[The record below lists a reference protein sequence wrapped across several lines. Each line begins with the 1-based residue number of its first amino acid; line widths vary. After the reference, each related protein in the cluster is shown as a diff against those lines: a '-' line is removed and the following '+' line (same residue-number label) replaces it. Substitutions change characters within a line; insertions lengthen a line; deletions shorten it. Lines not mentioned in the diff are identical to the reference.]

1 MEPSLLERLISVYT
15 VLAGWVLTGL
25 LIGKVFPLVVD
36 WLEKKSGKF
45 IAGAINKYRHYLSM
59 PVLVPLLGKFLF
71 WVGVPLLIF
80 TSLRG
85 RTLTFNEL
93 VAPVTAWT
101 AILVGAAFA
110 WIWIDLGVNDER
122 LRGFPNDATAGDRAE
137 RESNWSSPTQG
148 SFLLAMMVGNT
159 GFMGYPVIL
168 STVGEKFFI
177 YAVLYDLL
185 GSTLGSY
192 GLGVALASYYGKP
205 KEGEEK
211 KVWYINLLQALG
223 RNPALWS
230 LIISLAIA
238 GVAFPDGVDATLK
251 TIAVPIVP
259 LSLVMIGLQLSL
271 LPALSRLSQAITC
284 LLIKMLFTPLVVG
297 TVLMFLGIEGRE
309 RQAMVLQMGMP
320 PAFATLVIAQAYNLD
335 RNLSVTTL
343 ALGSVM
349 LIFTLPVWLWLF
361 A

>member
-1 MEPSLLERLISVYT
+1 M
-15 VLAGWVLTGL
+15 TGL
-25 LIGKVFPLVVD
+25 LIGKCFPKIID
-36 WLEKKSGKF
+36 WLEKKSGTL
-45 IAGAINKYRHYLSM
+45 IAGWIDKYRNYLSM

-85 RTLTFNEL
+85 RTLSFSFSEL
-93 VAPVTAWT
+93 VAPITAWT

-122 LRGFPNDATAGDRAE
+122 LRGFPNDATIGDGVV
-137 RESNWSSPTQG
+137 RESNCSSPTQG

-159 GFMGYPVIL
+159 GFMGYPVVL
-168 STVGEKFFI
+168 STVGEKYFI

-211 KVWYINLLQALG
+211 KVWYVNLFQALV

-230 LIISLAIA
+230 LVISLAIA
-238 GVAFPDGVDATLK
+238 GVSFPPEIDATLK
-251 TIAVPIVP
+251 TIATPIVP

-271 LPALSRLSQAITC
+271 LPALSRLNQAITC

-349 LIFTLPVWLWLF
+349 LIFTLPIWLWLF